1 MTWKVKSYPV
11 LPVTSIMELQK
22 IYLVFESY
30 LQRKT
35 KRRSREN
42 KKSNEILKNSTN
54 SQLLSV
60 VSDTFMYYIAWLYMY
75 V

>member
-22 IYLVFESY
+22 TCLVFESY

-42 KKSNEILKNSTN
+42 KKSNEIFKNSTN

-60 VSDTFMYYIAWLYMY
+60 VSDTFTYNIAWLYMY

>member
-22 IYLVFESY
+22 TCLVFESY

-42 KKSNEILKNSTN
+42 KKSNEIFKNSTN

-60 VSDTFMYYIAWLYMY
+60 VSDTFTYKIAWLYMY